1 MTGVVAGREAGEG
14 RTAAS
19 VAERDLWTEHDG
31 IRVYGRLR
39 VPDAGPAPESAPA
52 AGSTPA
58 GPGTGPASASRPTVI
73 CSPFF
78 GGDHKTAGEWAA
90 PIAGAGIVTCAID
103 FFGGAP
109 GSRSGGLT
117 TEMSVRT
124 QAADLCAMLDAV
136 RALPEVDPARVYLL
150 GQSQGGFV
158 STMVAGERP
167 ADVAGLFL
175 LYPALVIHDDAV
187 GRFGSP
193 DAVPQTYEMWM
204 ELGRRYAVD
213 AMAWDPYE
221 HMGYPGPVRIWQ
233 GDADPLVP
241 LAYAERAAR
250 TYASCELEV
259 VRDAGHGFFGIRKRR
274 ITEQIVAAVLGR
286 D

>member
-19 VAERDLWTEHDG
+19 VAERDLWAEHDG

-52 AGSTPA
+52 AGSSPT
-58 GPGTGPASASRPTVI
+58 GPGTGPASASRPAVI

-158 STMVAGERP
+158 STMVADERP

-187 GRFGSP
+187 ERFGAP

-241 LAYAERAAR
+241 LAYAERAAH
-250 TYASCELEV
+250 TYANAELEV
-259 VRDAGHGFFGIRKRR
+259 VHDAGHGFYGIRMRR
-274 ITEQIVAAVLGR
+274 ITEQIVASITGA
-286 D
+286 

>member
-1 MTGVVAGREAGEG
+1 MRRTFYLLVIFLLGVHSLWARQIRFVFISDLHYGI
-14 RTAAS
+14 
-19 VAERDLWTEHDG
+19 ERQFNGKRVSSDLVN
-31 IRVYGRLR
+31 R
-39 VPDAGPAPESAPA
+39 
-52 AGSTPA
+52 
-58 GPGTGPASASRPTVI
+58 
-73 CSPFF
+73 
-78 GGDHKTAGEWAA
+78 
-90 PIAGAGIVTCAID
+90 
-103 FFGGAP
+103 
-109 GSRSGGLT
+109 
-117 TEMSVRT
+117 
-124 QAADLCAMLDAV
+124 AMADAV

-158 STMVAGERP
+158 STMVADERP

-250 TYASCELEV
+250 TYANAELEV
-259 VRDAGHGFFGIRKRR
+259 VHDAGHGFYGIRMRR
-274 ITEQIVAAVLGR
+274 ILAQIVASITGV
-286 D
+286 

>member
-19 VAERDLWTEHDG
+19 VAERDLWAEHDG

-52 AGSTPA
+52 AGSSPA
-58 GPGTGPASASRPTVI
+58 GPGAGPASASRPAVI

-78 GGDHKTAGEWAA
+78 SGDHETAGEWAA
-90 PIAGAGIVTCAID
+90 PLAEADIVTCAID
-103 FFGGAP
+103 FFGGTP
-109 GSRSGGLT
+109 HSRSGGRT
-117 TEMSVRT
+117 TEMSVCT
-124 QAADLCAMLDAV
+124 QAADLSALLDVV

-158 STMVAGERP
+158 STMVADERP
-167 ADVAGLFL
+167 SDVAGLFL

-187 GRFGSP
+187 ERFGAPQNVP
-193 DAVPQTYEMWM
+193 DTYEMWM

-213 AMAWDPYE
+213 ALAWDPYE
-221 HMGYPGPVRIWQ
+221 HMSYPGPVRIWQ

-250 TYASCELEV
+250 TYANAELEV
-259 VRDAGHGFFGIRKRR
+259 VHDAGHGFYGIRMRR
-274 ITEQIVAAVLGR
+274 IVAQIAASIT
-286 D
+286 DA

>member
-19 VAERDLWTEHDG
+19 VAERDLWAEHDG

-52 AGSTPA
+52 AGSSPA
-58 GPGTGPASASRPTVI
+58 GPGTGPASASRPAVI

-158 STMVAGERP
+158 STMVADERP

-259 VRDAGHGFFGIRKRR
+259 VRDAGHGFYGIRKRR